1 MNEARVTGKAGILPG
16 GQRRRMCSVSSKTH
30 LWSLSLTASAQ
41 LSLRVSAIQWGDHQ
55 IMNPPTTSVN
65 RTENDKLTRTRSKKT
80 NPLLMLLQRGFY
92 RSRKTEYFRQRSS
105 ESEFMTPES
114 PVSPGEAG
122 SWVDTVS
129 LSLARRPSCSSSR
142 GLSRSDTC
150 PSDVSRVTCN
160 NLNTWSS
167 SWTSWTKP
175 IVGHSQDSCQPHT
188 SILENVNKDKLLM

>member
-1 MNEARVTGKAGILPG
+1 M
-16 GQRRRMCSVSSKTH
+16 
-30 LWSLSLTASAQ
+30 
-41 LSLRVSAIQWGDHQ
+41 
-55 IMNPPTTSVN
+55 N

-105 ESEFMTPES
+105 ESELMTPES

-122 SWVDTVS
+122 SWVDSVS
-129 LSLARRPSCSSSR
+129 LSLARRPSCSSSQ

-150 PSDVSRVTCN
+150 PSGVSRVTCN
-160 NLNTWSS
+160 NMNTWSS

-188 SILENVNKDKLLM
+188 SILENVNKDKFLMQTKTLVVVLFRMTSFFHLTKQEKEGN

>member
-1 MNEARVTGKAGILPG
+1 MRRVWRGKLRFCRG

-41 LSLRVSAIQWGDHQ
+41 LSLKVSAIRWGDHQ

-175 IVGHSQDSCQPHT
+175 IMGHSQDSCQPHT

>member
-1 MNEARVTGKAGILPG
+1 
-16 GQRRRMCSVSSKTH
+16 
-30 LWSLSLTASAQ
+30 
-41 LSLRVSAIQWGDHQ
+41 
-55 IMNPPTTSVN
+55 MNPPMTSVN
-65 RTENDKLTRTRSKKT
+65 RTDNEKLTRTRSKKA

-92 RSRKTEYFRQRSS
+92 RSRKTEYLRQRSS
-105 ESEFMTPES
+105 DTECMAPES

-129 LSLARRPSCSSSR
+129 LSLARKTSCSSSQ

-150 PSDVSRVTCN
+150 PSDMSRVTCN
-160 NLNTWSS
+160 NLNTSWSS

-188 SILENVNKDKLLM
+188 SILENVNKEYNS